1 MGASKILMKSILQ
14 NRKESY
20 ISGSTYNLEEHHIFF
35 GTANRKVSE
44 KNGFKVWLTTEE
56 HRGTYGVHGK
66 FGRSLD
72 IKLKQDAQKKYEETH
87 TREEFIKLIGKNYL

>member
-1 MGASKILMKSILQ
+1 MRSILQ
-14 NRKESY
+14 DKKESY

-44 KNGFKVWLTTEE
+44 KNGLKVWLTSEE

-66 FGRSLD
+66 FGRDLD
-72 IKLKQDAQKKYEETH
+72 IKLKQDAQRKYEETH